1 MEELENMEIQE
12 NFNEKTSETNKK
24 ERSFSNINTKSFF
37 VVVAI
42 LTVIIA
48 FCGAL
53 SYILPQ
59 GNFLRDETG
68 AIIDGTYKQG
78 AVDGIAIWRVI
89 TAPFRVFVSSD
100 ALTIIFI
107 SLFLLIM
114 SGVFNLLEKTD
125 GIRIFIGRTVQKF
138 SDKRKIVVCIACFIF
153 MAFGSFFGMFEELV
167 TLLPL
172 VIVFMLSMGFDTL
185 TGLGVCMLSACF
197 GFSAAI
203 TNPFSV
209 GLASNLA
216 GTYVLDGAWLRILF
230 FLFVYTAVC
239 AFLLLH
245 IRKISKNPE
254 KSLTYLI
261 DIEKRKTLDFTVK
274 EDSEKDGKIFRIY
287 AVFFSVQLVMLLLI
301 ASIRVIA
308 DYAIPLLSFS
318 FLVGGITAGLF
329 VCERKKDVAKHM
341 LQGVVAMLPAV
352 VMIALASSVKLVM
365 VESGIM
371 DTVMHTVIELLRGK
385 NKFLCIILIYFLILF
400 LQVFIGSASAKLML
414 VMPIVLPVAT
424 ALGLSPTVLILTYCI
439 ADGFT
444 DMILP
449 TNPVLLIG
457 LSMANVSYSKWVRFT
472 WKLQLFVFSVTVLLL
487 MFAVSIGY

>member
-1 MEELENMEIQE
+1 MEELNKTANEENLNGEA
-12 NFNEKTSETNKK
+12 SEK

-42 LTVIIA
+42 LTAIIA
-48 FCGAL
+48 LCGTL

-68 AIIDGTYKQG
+68 AIIDGTYTQG
-78 AVDGIAIWRVI
+78 IVDGIAIWRII
-89 TAPFRVFVSSD
+89 TAPFRVFASSD

-125 GIRIFIGRTVQKF
+125 GIRIVISRTVQKF
-138 SDKRKIVVCIACFIF
+138 SNKRKTVVCIASFIF

-209 GLASNLA
+209 GLASKIA
-216 GTYVLDGAWLRILF
+216 GTYVLDGAWLRIVF

-245 IRKISKNPE
+245 IRKIGKKPE
-254 KSLTYLI
+254 KSLTYLS
-261 DIEKRKTLDFTVK
+261 DIEKRKTLNFTVN
-274 EDSEKDGKIFRIY
+274 EDSENDAKIFKIY
-287 AVFFSVQLVMLLLI
+287 TVFFVVQLVMLLLI

-318 FLVGGITAGLF
+318 FLTGGVTAGLF
-329 VCERKKDVAKHM
+329 VCKQKKDVAKYM
-341 LQGVVAMLPAV
+341 FQGAVAMLPAV

-365 VESGIM
+365 TESGIM
-371 DTVMHTVIELLRGK
+371 DTVMHTVIERLRGK

-472 WKLQLFVFSVTVLLL
+472 WKLQLFVFAVTVLLL